1 MKVRS
6 VSFLMIA
13 VASFAVSQ
21 EPLRAQRSAI
31 KLGMS
36 GSDVRSILGTPQAYR
51 QRSTTRYTPS
61 SSVGVLPPST
71 EYYDVYEIKTS
82 MNTYQLTLQ
91 YAWDGAESRLHPV
104 PRVIQMDFELDKR
117 VRTDDVGQ
125 PLDDI
130 PEVALLCGVE
140 CTVAG
145 NGGRT
150 SYLGKNLLILHP
162 RTITSA
168 EMGEAELIGSLFGKY
183 PADGRS
189 GPRKPTASVFT
200 ERGLITAVQLSEDDG
215 YGEGPVQTTWKPQ
228 GPAN

>member
-1 MKVRS
+1 
-6 VSFLMIA
+6 
-13 VASFAVSQ
+13 
-21 EPLRAQRSAI
+21 
-31 KLGMS
+31 
-36 GSDVRSILGTPQAYR
+36 
-51 QRSTTRYTPS
+51 
-61 SSVGVLPPST
+61 
-71 EYYDVYEIKTS
+71 
-82 MNTYQLTLQ
+82 
-91 YAWDGAESRLHPV
+91 
-104 PRVIQMDFELDKR
+104 MDFELDKR